1 MFVYVASA
9 FKIWDTQVFFFFFRN
24 IKRRDLIL
32 SRTKTQS
39 RVVATELW
47 RAREGMSVWQAN
59 LIWVLSRRGWFVCC
73 RINVSTISRLR
84 RRITAREHSPSTSSI
99 AHSYI
104 WLLQDYLHVNNFK
117 SLDIKSQLMPDAPVR
132 WAAATIKTPFV
143 ISDTHAHTHNEMSP

>member
-1 MFVYVASA
+1 MLLLLSRSE
-9 FKIWDTQVFFFFFRN
+9 TRRFFFFFRN

-84 RRITAREHSPSTSSI
+84 RRITAREHSPSTSGI